1 MRLALGR
8 VTHILRIFKLHFLEN
23 EALKE
28 KTLFFLFGS
37 FLCVD
42 FLSFISENDKR
53 KKFQI
58 FDIIVATSME
68 YKELISYKLS
78 IHKSRIQY

>member
-1 MRLALGR
+1 MRLALRR
-8 VTHILRIFKLHFLEN
+8 VIHILRIFKLDFFEN
-23 EALKE
+23 EALKK

-53 KKFQI
+53 KKFRI
-58 FDIIVATSME
+58 FDIIVAMSMK
-68 YKELISYKLS
+68 YKELIKYNLS
-78 IHKSRIQY
+78 IHRSTIQH

>member
-1 MRLALGR
+1 MRLALCR
-8 VTHILRIFKLHFLEN
+8 AIHILRIFKLDFFEN

-42 FLSFISENDKR
+42 FLSFISENNKR
-53 KKFQI
+53 EKFQI
-58 FDIIVATSME
+58 FHIIVPMSMK
-68 YKELISYKLS
+68 YKELINYKLS
-78 IHKSRIQY
+78 IHKSTIQH

>member
-1 MRLALGR
+1 MKLALCR
-8 VTHILRIFKLHFLEN
+8 VIHNLRIFKLDFFEN
-23 EALKE
+23 EAVKK
-28 KTLFFLFGS
+28 KTLFFIFGS

-58 FDIIVATSME
+58 FHIIVAMSMK
-68 YKELISYKLS
+68 YKELINYKLS
-78 IHKSRIQY
+78 IHKSTIQH